1 MPDVAPGCSPVWLIN
16 EDASDYEARPFRD
29 SHTIFEC
36 VRIRSAWAGRTYGKS
51 NVAPSQNPDRIPQM
65 IKEMNMVAI
74 NREAAAVYLLDDDAS
89 ILKAT
94 RRLLDSA
101 GWNNVETFTDPN
113 AFLQRAAMDRPDLAV
128 IDILMPDMNGL
139 EVQTRLRRVSPST
152 RVIVL
157 TGQDDPSIRRI
168 AMNAGASAF
177 FTKGVESGDFLA
189 GVKAAADSGN

>member
-1 MPDVAPGCSPVWLIN
+1 M
-16 EDASDYEARPFRD
+16 
-29 SHTIFEC
+29 FEC
-36 VRIRSAWAGRTYGKS
+36 VRIRSRDGT
-51 NVAPSQNPDRIPQM
+51 VASAMSR
-65 IKEMNMVAI
+65 NMVAI
-74 NREAAAVYLLDDDAS
+74 NRKAAAVYLLDDDTS

-101 GWNNVETFTDPN
+101 GLNNVETFTDPN
-113 AFLQRAAMDRPDLAV
+113 AFLQRAAMDRPELAV

-139 EVQTRLRRVSPST
+139 EVQKQLQQISPST

-157 TGQDDPSIRRI
+157 TSKDDPSTRRI

>member
-1 MPDVAPGCSPVWLIN
+1 
-16 EDASDYEARPFRD
+16 
-29 SHTIFEC
+29 
-36 VRIRSAWAGRTYGKS
+36 
-51 NVAPSQNPDRIPQM
+51 
-65 IKEMNMVAI
+65 MVAI
-74 NREAAAVYLLDDDAS
+74 NGEAAAVYLLDDDAS

-101 GWNNVETFTDPN
+101 GWNNVKTFTDPH
-113 AFLQRAAMDRPDLAV
+113 AFLQRAAMDPPDLAV
-128 IDILMPDMNGL
+128 IDILMPVMNGL
-139 EVQTRLRRVSPST
+139 EVQNRLRRVSPST

-157 TGQDDPSIRRI
+157 TGQDDPSTRRI